1 MSITFLNACKKSLC
15 LSKGFFLVLVF
26 GLVMKRE
33 RSGVAM
39 KISSEMWEEWEDKY
53 CRDNNM
59 EILTQEDFDKLIE
72 KDTDNDLRYTI
83 KIDHAILKG
92 TYELNLTL
100 THSHCDIYVSNS
112 KLYMFNLTEIYCF
125 SKKLIFN
132 NCDVYCIHFR
142 DALYG
147 TYNNCTIHAM
157 DPDDQLTLFAYNSS
171 YFLNCIFDPMPR
183 FACPEEGSFIGWKL
197 VQETKE
203 GRYEVIPRIL
213 KIRIPTDAK
222 RSSAFS
228 NKCRCSK
235 AVPLEVYD
243 LQGNVVKPKGKL
255 YSFCLSLFNIRAT
268 PLEYIIGKEVYSDK
282 WDEDRF
288 NECSNGIHF
297 FMKMEEAQRYYSD
310 IKNVSLW

>member
-1 MSITFLNACKKSLC
+1 MDLASLC
-15 LSKGFFLVLVF
+15 FRNGRIFLV
-26 GLVMKRE
+26 GDEERE
-33 RSGVAM
+33 RSGVVM
-39 KISSEMWEEWEDKY
+39 KISSEMWEEWEDRY
-53 CRDNNM
+53 CSDD
-59 EILTQEDFDKLIE
+59 EGLSVLTQEDFNKLIE
-72 KDTDNDLRYTI
+72 KDADSDLDYAIRIDN
-83 KIDHAILKG
+83 AILKG
-92 TYELNLTL
+92 TYDLNLIP

-112 KLYMFNLTEIYCF
+112 KLYMFNLTEHRCF
-125 SKKLIFN
+125 SISLVFN

-147 TYNNCTIHAM
+147 TYNNCAIHAM
-157 DPDDQLTLFAYNSS
+157 DPDDRLTLFAYN
-171 YFLNCIFDPMPR
+171 LNFFSNCTFDPPHR

-197 VQETKE
+197 VQETKK

-255 YSFCLSLFNIRAT
+255 YSFCLSLFKIQAT
-268 PLEYIIGKEVYSDK
+268 PLEYVIAKEVYSDK

-297 FMKMEEAQRYYSD
+297 FMKMEEAQRYYGD
-310 IKNVSLW
+310 INDVRLW